1 MMSDIATSSDRR
13 TFFLGV
19 NTGYV
24 TAGLPDDR
32 FVEFYKSRASSHLHC
47 AIVGNVVVP
56 GGFGS
61 NAATP
66 TLTDNVVWEQVATAI
81 AAQGT
86 VPGIQLATAWEGY
99 KGSRKFVGQAGDQ
112 VINTARAL
120 VHTMGR
126 DGIEDILDTF
136 DSAAQMARDHGYGH
150 VQVHAAHGYFLS
162 LLVDARIYAEAE
174 HVLDRLAAMATRL
187 ATDGCESSIRISLK
201 TGDAA
206 FDADGR
212 EEFQDRIAALPFDFF
227 DLSSGFY
234 NIDKRLIYPSLSHI
248 RSERLAESLSVAARH
263 PAKAFILSG
272 RAAHVAP
279 ASLPLNVHIGLC
291 RDLIANPNFLTDP
304 ARGCCGKN
312 KCHYFSRGAE
322 HLTCALWEQ
331 DIVHPVRREASDDRA

>member
-1 MMSDIATSSDRR
+1 MSDIATSSDRR

-32 FVEFYKSRASSHLHC
+32 FVEFYENRASPQLHC

-66 TLTDNVVWEQVATAI
+66 TLTDNGIWEQVATAI

-99 KGSRKFVGQAGDQ
+99 EGSRKFVGLAGDQ

-126 DGIEDILDTF
+126 DGIGDILDAF
-136 DSAAQMARDHGYGH
+136 DSAAQMALDHGYGH

-174 HVLDRLAAMATRL
+174 RVLDRLAAMATRL

-248 RSERLAESLSVAARH
+248 RNDRLAESLSVAARH

-279 ASLPLNVHIGLC
+279 DSLPLNVHIGLC
-291 RDLIANPNFLTDP
+291 RDLIANANFLTDP
-304 ARGCCGKN
+304 AHGCCGKN

-322 HLTCALWEQ
+322 HLSCALWEQ
-331 DIVHPVRREASDDRA
+331 EIVHPVRREASNDRA